1 MGMFKPALVLLLI
14 VVSVGLVAAVSTGT
28 SSRTSI
34 LTQVSSSGGMLS
46 GTVVDA
52 SGVPLRDV
60 AVDLPGGVT
69 SHGELIRLIERQRE
83 RGIFLSVL
91 GVGTDNLKDSMMEGL
106 APRSSPWQRT

>member
-60 AVDLPGGVT
+60 AVDLLGVT
-69 SHGELIRLIERQRE
+69 CHGELVRLIERQRE